1 MTISV
6 EDVPQDR
13 TVIFALGAN
22 LGSAMKALARAGT
35 GLRAVLFDPV
45 VSAVYRTP
53 PEGGAD
59 QPSYLNA
66 VVRGRA
72 SLSPR
77 DALAIAARLEGEA
90 GRVRTVPGAARV
102 LDVDVLFVGQEVV
115 DEPGLHVPHRRWAS
129 RDFVV
134 VPLLDVAPDWRDP
147 RTGRTVREVAE
158 TAGWT
163 STRFPKVA
171 GPGALLTGGAA

>member
-1 MTISV
+1 V
-6 EDVPQDR
+6 NDGPGKK
-13 TVIFALGAN
+13 TVMFALGAN
-22 LGSAMKALARAGT
+22 LGAALQALTQAGA
-35 GLRAVLFDPV
+35 GLRAVLVDPV

-59 QPSYLNA
+59 QPTYLNA

-77 DALAIAARLEGEA
+77 DALAVAVRLEGEA

-115 DEPGLHVPHRRWAS
+115 DEPGLHVPHRRWAT

-134 VPLLDVAPDWRDP
+134 VPLLDVAPEWRDP
-147 RTGRTVREVAE
+147 RTGKTVREVAE
-158 TAGWT
+158 SAGWT
-163 STRFPKVA
+163 SARFPRVV
-171 GPGALLTGGAA
+171 GPGALLSGGVA

>member
-1 MTISV
+1 M
-6 EDVPQDR
+6 
-13 TVIFALGAN
+13 FALGAN
-22 LGSAMKALARAGT
+22 LGAPVEALARAGA
-35 GLRAVLFDPV
+35 GLREVLGDPV
-45 VSAVYRTP
+45 ASAVYRTP

-77 DALAIAARLEGEA
+77 DALAVAARLEREA

-102 LDVDVLFVGQEVV
+102 LDVDVLFVGQDVV

-134 VPLLDVAPDWRDP
+134 VPLLDVAPEWRDP

-163 STRFPKVA
+163 KTRFPRVV
-171 GPGALLTGGAA
+171 GPGALLSGRVA

>member
-1 MTISV
+1 MDRGS
-6 EDVPQDR
+6 QDR

-22 LGSAMKALARAGT
+22 LGAPVEALARAGA
-35 GLRAVLFDPV
+35 GLREVLADPV
-45 VSAVYRTP
+45 ASAVYETP

-66 VVRGRA
+66 VVRGNA

-77 DALAIAARLEGEA
+77 EALAVAARLERDA

-102 LDVDVLFVGQEVV
+102 LDVDVLFVGQEIV

-134 VPLLDVAPDWRDP
+134 VPLLDVAPEWRDP
-147 RTGRTVREVAE
+147 RSGRTVREVAE
-158 TAGWT
+158 AAGWT
-163 STRFPKVA
+163 GARFSSVL
-171 GPGALLTGGAA
+171 GPGALLVERVT